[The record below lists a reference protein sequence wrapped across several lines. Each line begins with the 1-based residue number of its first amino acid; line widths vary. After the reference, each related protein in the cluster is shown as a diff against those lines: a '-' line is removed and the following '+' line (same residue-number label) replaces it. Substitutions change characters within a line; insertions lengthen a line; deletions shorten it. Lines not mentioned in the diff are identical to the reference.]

1 MSATAEVILFHKKEE
16 AKFISSACGADR
28 GCNCNAPAVEK
39 LAEKMEQQRQ
49 ASKAYRERKAEVK
62 EQLRQLAPSE
72 ARLAG
77 AALRELRAERRQGAQ
92 EKAEE
97 KQQPRHMTGNDV
109 DPGES
114 AEERKRAAEEDGPIR
129 EVDADEWKA
138 QEKARLK
145 TPLSEEN
152 EDEDGDT
159 VTIGDW
165 QKELRRADGLEKRLS
180 DVTEAL
186 RAKEK
191 TEGRDWPADMKP
203 KQIKKRDEALAAIA
217 FWQRALEK
225 LYNEAT
231 GQPAWRVEMTAKD
244 GQRLGNGLRFST
256 RGEAEF
262 YRSRIAEES
271 DGAEV
276 EILACDGEKGNV
288 SVSGTNV
295 HFEHGDCVL
304 FNWRPLDPH

>member
-1 MSATAEVILFHKKEE
+1 MTKIRFDKTRLVCTGCGAEVH
-16 AKFISSACGADR
+16 AACTCGMAY
-28 GCNCNAPAVEK
+28 EI
-39 LAEKMEQQRQ
+39 LAEKREGDRQR
-49 ASKAYRERKAEVK
+49 AKAYRVRKH
-62 EQLRQLAPSE
+62 EQ
-72 ARLAG
+72 
-77 AALRELRAERRQGAQ
+77 
-92 EKAEE
+92 
-97 KQQPRHMTGNDV
+97 KQQPRHVTDAPWKDESV
-109 DPGES
+109 IEAEVIQDDPLAEIFDS
-114 AEERKRAAEEDGPIR
+114 AEASAAARKAEYSAEEDGPIR

-145 TPLSEEN
+145 QPLQEEG
-152 EDEDGDT
+152 EDE

-165 QKELRRADGLEKRLS
+165 QNERRRADRLEKRVS
-180 DVTEAL
+180 DLTEAL

-191 TEGRDWPADMKP
+191 TERRDWPADMQP
-203 KQIKKRDEALAAIA
+203 KQIKKRDDALSAIA

-262 YRSRIAEES
+262 YSSRIAEES

-288 SVSGTNV
+288 SVSGTSV

-304 FNWRPLDPH
+304 FNWRPVEDQQGGLTP